1 MKQRYRELTHELC
14 VRAVLECFDEK
25 WRRCDVLPVVEKYG
39 GVTLGS
45 LMRDFETGSWNVR
58 LDAAESIAFE
68 LEQRV
73 LDLLDGD
80 TDALELEPV
89 TIRIRPDGMT
99 GKLREIADLCVW
111 HQLAGHLVQLGLEP
125 LFDARME
132 WGQCASLPGRGQSGL
147 KRRVERWLRRK
158 SLGIRCAQKSDVH
171 HAYGSLQYGV
181 CMELVRREAPRAL
194 WILAVMQAI
203 AEIAPG
209 GHLIIGGYLDA
220 WLFNFAMSY
229 ALRYVLGLTKERRG
243 RRVALVVRATTHM
256 DDFALLG
263 RRRADVVSATRKLAR
278 WMERELH
285 LVLKPGS
292 VVEFVSLEEEHRRRK
307 EARPA
312 ARGCPCLDMGGYR
325 MRRSYTTVRGCIWLR
340 ARRAFLRAG
349 SEAERTGTMRVCRS
363 RRLGAYYG
371 YYKNS
376 NARKAGEKINVEALI
391 KLAGRVTGFVARIQA
406 MKERLKPCCTY
417 A

>member
-39 GVTLGS
+39 GVNLGS
-45 LMRDFETGSWNVR
+45 LMRDFETSSWNVR
-58 LDAAESIAFE
+58 LEAAESIACE

-80 TDALELEPV
+80 KDALELEPV
-89 TIRIRPDGMT
+89 VIRIRPDGMT

-111 HQLAGHLVQLGLEP
+111 HQLSGHLVQLGLAP

-158 SLGIRCAQKSDVH
+158 GLGIRCAQKSDVH
-171 HAYGSLQYGV
+171 HAYGSLHYGV
-181 CMELVRREAPRAL
+181 CVELVRREAPSAA
-194 WILAVMQAI
+194 WILATMQAI

-229 ALRYVLGLTKERRG
+229 ALRYVLSLAKERRG
-243 RRVALVVRATTHM
+243 HRVPLVIRAATHM

-263 RRRADVVSATRKLAR
+263 RGRADVLSATRKLAR

-285 LVLKPGS
+285 LTLKPGS
-292 VVEFVSLEEEHRRRK
+292 IVEFVSLEEEHRRRK
-307 EARPA
+307 LTRPSE
-312 ARGCPCLDMGGYR
+312 RGCPCLDMGGYR

-340 ARRAFLRAG
+340 ARRSFLRAG
-349 SEAERTGTMRVCRS
+349 EEAARTGTMRVCRS

-376 NARKAGEKINVEALI
+376 NARKASEKVNADALI
-391 KLAGRVTGFVARIQA
+391 RLAGRVTGFVASMQT
-406 MKERLKPCCTY
+406 MKERSRQCFIY